1 MDRRRPR
8 SPPVYGRH
16 RSTESSS
23 GTTDLSSLANP
34 RSPMPPTGGNIS
46 GIKRSQ
52 NVAAKAAAER
62 LAHVMATQTVDD
74 HEDDDEDEDLST
86 GGVGPFRFG
95 APRQITG
102 SNGGGSGR
110 FSSGLGVGLK
120 MNRSPSPAVL
130 FFFLFFHLSSLL
142 AII

>member
-1 MDRRRPR
+1 
-8 SPPVYGRH
+8 
-16 RSTESSS
+16 
-23 GTTDLSSLANP
+23 
-34 RSPMPPTGGNIS
+34 MPPTGGNIS

-102 SNGGGSGR
+102 SNGGGSGS
-110 FSSGLGVGLK
+110 FGSALGVGLK

-130 FFFLFFHLSSLL
+130 FAVSFLSFCFTCLLVSNYFLSWTELMK
-142 AII
+142 